1 MKEIKQKRYRNENE
15 YNDISIKEKIKGK
28 NKQNGENIITINE
41 LKNGLNP
48 FLPLQYLIPEIE
60 NKKSSNILK
69 GTIQK
74 IKKRKL

>member
-1 MKEIKQKRYRNENE
+1 MMEIKQKRYRNENE

-48 FLPLQYLIPEIE
+48 LLPLQYLIPEIE